1 MITKR
6 VLLEL
11 IQNRL
16 AGGDAP
22 SDLQGKYP
30 KPVISRLVSM
40 VYADLASQNKK
51 MVRNMA
57 LPYEC
62 TVMTANGQYYIV
74 LPVSPIN
81 GLAGIVWVSKGQK
94 YFPVSQGIEE
104 ANIMSYL
111 LPMIKCSVD
120 RIVGNKMYFSANP
133 NETTI
138 DLQILPD
145 FNALSDNDNVC
156 VEGMQSQMFS
166 MVLQMMR
173 DQASTI
179 EEIYNNRVA
188 DTDKP
193 TQPAK

>member
-6 VLLEL
+6 VLIEL
-11 IQNRL
+11 VQNRL
-16 AGGDAP
+16 AGGDVP

-30 KPVISRLVSM
+30 KPVISRLIGM
-40 VYADLASQNKK
+40 VYSDMASQNKK
-51 MVRNMA
+51 SVRNMA

-81 GLAGIVWVSKGQK
+81 GVNGIVWISKGQK
-94 YFPVSQGIEE
+94 FFPVSQGIEE

-111 LPMIKCSVD
+111 LPMVSCSAN
-120 RIVGNKMYFSANP
+120 RIVGNKLYFSANP
-133 NETTI
+133 NETTL
-138 DLQILPD
+138 DLEILPD
-145 FNALSDNDNVC
+145 FVNLSENDNVC
-156 VEGMQSQMFS
+156 VEGVQAQLFS
-166 MVLQMMR
+166 MVMQMMR
-173 DQASTI
+173 EQSSQI
-179 EEIYNNRVA
+179 EEVYNNRVP